1 MKKLVAL
8 TLITTLL
15 PACAALPPAGRPA
28 PETPAAGHEP
38 APSPTP
44 PAPRSDNSA
53 VVALLE
59 TARRDTATG
68 RLDAA
73 AATLE
78 RALRIEP
85 RNPALW
91 HQLARVRLRQEQAGQ
106 AIQLA
111 TKSNALAGD
120 NHSLRADNWRV
131 IGEARTSQGDH
142 TGAEAAFAKAEEFGR
157 R

>member
-8 TLITTLL
+8 ALITTLM

-28 PETPAAGHEP
+28 PETPASSQEP
-38 APSPTP
+38 APSSS

-59 TARRDTATG
+59 TARRDTASG
-68 RLDAA
+68 RLESAA
-73 AATLE
+73 STLE

-91 HQLARVRLRQEQAGQ
+91 HQLARVRLRQGQAAQ

-111 TKSNALAGD
+111 TKSNTLAGD
-120 NHSLRADNWRV
+120 HHALRADNWRV

-142 TGAEAAFAKAEEFGR
+142 AGAQAAFAKAEEFGR

>member
-1 MKKLVAL
+1 MTKTFIA
-8 TLITTLL
+8 TTM
-15 PACAALPPAGRPA
+15 AALLSACITLPPSDTAPGAPPA
-28 PETPAAGHEP
+28 AAEP
-38 APSPTP
+38 AP
-44 PAPRSDNSA
+44 ARSDNSA

-59 TARRDTATG
+59 AARRDTAIG

-85 RNPALW
+85 RNASLW
-91 HQLARVRLRQEQAGQ
+91 TQLAQVRLHQGQAPQ

-111 TKSNALAGD
+111 TKSNALAGA
-120 NHSLRADNWRV
+120 NYTLRADNWRV

-142 TGAEAAFAKAEEFGR
+142 AGAEAAFAKAQEFDSR
-157 R
+157 